1 MMNRKLDDLLPSPDP
16 VSHRVRL
23 ISANWKMNLN
33 HLEAIA
39 LVQKLYHLLRPE
51 DFRYAEIAIHPPFT
65 SLRSLQLTFEAD
77 RMPFTLGAQNVSDQ
91 LSGAFTGEVSAQML
105 SKLAVGYVIVGHSER
120 RHLFGETSEQ
130 VAQKALAVQQAGMR
144 PIVCLGE
151 SHEQRES
158 GLTLDVLT
166 AQIDPIL
173 NTYPLEALDTI
184 VIAYEP
190 VWAIGSGES
199 ADPEVVEGV
208 GRSLRELL
216 RRRVGDEI
224 AARIRLQYGGSVSV
238 GNAREFMSLEDIDG
252 LLVGGASLDA
262 EVFAQLIRA
271 A

>member
-1 MMNRKLDDLLPSPDP
+1 MSRKLDDLLPSPDP
-16 VSHRVRL
+16 VSQRVRL

-39 LVQKLYHLLRPE
+39 MVQKLYHLLRPE
-51 DFRYAEIAIHPPFT
+51 DFRYAEIGIHPPFT

-91 LSGAFTGEVSAQML
+91 PSGAFTGEVSAQML
-105 SKLAVGYVIVGHSER
+105 AKLAVGYVIVGHSER
-120 RHLFGETSEQ
+120 RHFFCETSEQ
-130 VAQKALAVQQAGMR
+130 VAQKAVAVQQAGMR

-151 SHEQRES
+151 SHDQREQ
-158 GLTLDVLT
+158 GRTLEVLT
-166 AQIDPIL
+166 AQLDPIL
-173 NTYPLEALDTI
+173 TVYPLKALDTI

-199 ADPEVVEGV
+199 ASPEVVQDV
-208 GRSLRELL
+208 CRSLRELVKQ
-216 RRRVGDEI
+216 RVGDEI
-224 AARIRLQYGGSVSV
+224 ASKIRFQYGGSVNI

-262 EVFAQLIRA
+262 EVFAQLIKA